1 MGKVGER
8 TPLERLDFLK
18 RLLLLL
24 RPLLLLS
31 DLDLLAEL
39 LEITELAGLCGGL
52 LGGGLLD
59 KLGFDLVHN
68 LIATEHCSRK
78 GRSARGTAMA
88 GMQGAGAD

>member
-1 MGKVGER
+1 MGKEEGER
-8 TPLERLDFLK
+8 TPLERLDLLE

-24 RPLLLLS
+24 RPLLLLG

-39 LEITELAGLCGGL
+39 LEVTELAGLCGGL

-59 KLGFDLVHN
+59 ELGLDLVHD

-78 GRSARGTAMA
+78 GWLAGGTEMA
-88 GMQGAGAD
+88 DM